1 MNTNRILATLGVV
14 LVLLTAGV
22 VVAIRVFAAPAQEDG
37 GPVVE
42 LELDVERF
50 AGIELHGLRELQFT
64 PADEYSAVLTGERSG
79 FGSTDVDSAEVSTDA
94 DRLSI
99 PSLGHAPSILGASRP
114 FRP

>member
-14 LVLLTAGV
+14 LVLLAAGV

-50 AGIELHGLRELQFT
+50 AGIELHGSWELQFT
-64 PADEYSAVLTGERSG
+64 PADEYSAVLTGEPEL
-79 FGSTDVDSAEVSTDA
+79 VDSAEVSTDA
-94 DRLSI
+94 DRLI
-99 PSLGHAPSILGASRP
+99 IRL
-114 FRP
+114 